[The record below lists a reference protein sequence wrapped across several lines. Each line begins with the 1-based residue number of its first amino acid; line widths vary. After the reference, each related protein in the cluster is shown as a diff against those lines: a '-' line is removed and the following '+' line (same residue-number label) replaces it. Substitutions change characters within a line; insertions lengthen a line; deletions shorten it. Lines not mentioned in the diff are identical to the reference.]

1 MCHLA
6 ATLSDCDSIPDDFV
20 LKYDQRPFLLK
31 FYGVEVH
38 GVRLHGKGLR
48 GVGVHGVEVAYMG
61 LGLHGL
67 ILQRVG

>member
-6 ATLSDCDSIPDDFV
+6 ATLSYCDSIPDDVV

-48 GVGVHGVEVAYMG
+48 GLGSTWGGGSYMG